1 MSTLI
6 LNRFIIQK
14 SLLDSVNRL
23 LAIPIKVK
31 DVLVQILEDPILT
44 DESKARLVEY
54 SEDTSV
60 HTVLNLT
67 FSEMLVVVW
76 NRINALE
83 SRDEIKKTLNTE
95 ILDAECKC
103 FTGKISRLVNCLAGY
118 DELVVVEIAD
128 KEQIGTVIEI
138 VRTRLG
144 EAYTVEEHRRISIQE
159 LMERGYSREGIEEWV
174 EHIE

>member
-1 MSTLI
+1 
-6 LNRFIIQK
+6 
-14 SLLDSVNRL
+14 
-23 LAIPIKVK
+23 
-31 DVLVQILEDPILT
+31 
-44 DESKARLVEY
+44 
-54 SEDTSV
+54 
-60 HTVLNLT
+60 
-67 FSEMLVVVW
+67 MLVVVW

-138 VRTRLG
+138 IRNRLT
-144 EAYTVEEHRRISIQE
+144 ENYTVEEHRRLTTLE
-159 LMERGYSREGIEEWV
+159 LQERGYSQKVIEEWV
-174 EHIE
+174 VYIE

>member
-1 MSTLI
+1 MTG
-6 LNRFIIQK
+6 
-14 SLLDSVNRL
+14 
-23 LAIPIKVK
+23 
-31 DVLVQILEDPILT
+31 
-44 DESKARLVEY
+44 ESKARLVEY
-54 SEDTSV
+54 SEDASV

-67 FSEMLVVVW
+67 FSEMLSVVW

-138 VRTRLG
+138 IRTRLG

-159 LMERGYSREGIEEWV
+159 LMERGYSREVINEWV
-174 EHIE
+174 EQIE